1 MCCHVG
7 ASVMRKHFVVR
18 CDMNFHSPS
27 ERPLRQRLLI
37 VFGTRPEAL
46 KCFPV
51 ARAALQSPHFD
62 TQICVTAQH
71 REMVD
76 QVIALTGLPV
86 DYDLNV
92 MSSGQ
97 TLFDVTS
104 KVLLGMAEVLD
115 RAKPDIV
122 MVQGDTTTAMTAALA
137 AFYKRIPVAHIE
149 AGLRSHNIDSP
160 FPEELNRLIAG
171 NIATWHFAP
180 TPEARDNL
188 VAEGKDPAKIFVT
201 GNTVIDTLLHFSSAM
216 DADRPLRDALAAR
229 FPFLDS
235 KRKLILV
242 TGHRRE
248 NFDGGIERICTAL
261 KLLATRGDVQIVYP
275 VHPNPNVRGVV
286 HAALGGVPNIHL
298 IDPQDYLPFLYL
310 QKQSYLV
317 LTDSGGVQEEAP
329 SLGKPVL
336 VMRENTER
344 PEGVAAGTARLVGTD
359 IEQIVLNATR
369 LLDDP
374 AAYRGMAETHNPY
387 GDGRASAR
395 IVEEL
400 SRHV

>member
-1 MCCHVG
+1 MNFFRPPRLH
-7 ASVMRKHFVVR
+7 RKH
-18 CDMNFHSPS
+18 
-27 ERPLRQRLLI
+27 RLLI

-51 ARAALQSPHFD
+51 ARAALAHPGFE
-62 TQICVTAQH
+62 TEICITGQH
-71 REMVD
+71 REMVR

-86 DYDLNV
+86 HHDLDI
-92 MSSGQ
+92 MQQGQ

-104 KVLLGMAEVLD
+104 RVLTGMGEVID

-122 MVQGDTTTAMTAALA
+122 LVQGDTTTAMAAALA
-137 AFYKRIPVAHIE
+137 AFYKRVPVGHIE
-149 AGLRSHNIDSP
+149 AGLRSHDINSP
-160 FPEELNRLIAG
+160 FPEELNRRIAG
-171 NIATWHFAP
+171 DIATWHFAP
-180 TPEARDNL
+180 TAEARANL
-188 VAEGKDPAKIFVT
+188 VAEGKPVEPIFVT
-201 GNTVIDTLLHFSSAM
+201 GNTVIDTLLHFSNRLDT
-216 DADRPLRDALAAR
+216 DALLTQELAAR
-229 FPFLDS
+229 FPFLDPN
-235 KRKLILV
+235 KRLILV

-248 NFDGGIERICTAL
+248 NFDGGIGRICTAL
-261 KLLATRGDVQIVYP
+261 KVLATRGDVQVVYP
-275 VHPNPNVRGVV
+275 VHPNPNVRDVV
-286 HAALGGVPNIHL
+286 QEELGNLPNIHL

-310 QKQSYLV
+310 QKRSYLV

-336 VMRENTER
+336 VMRDNTER

-359 IEQIVLNATR
+359 IDKILLNTNR

-374 AAYRGMAETHNPY
+374 AAYRGMAERHNPY

-400 SRHV
+400 ARHV

>member
-1 MCCHVG
+1 MNAVSHPRLP
-7 ASVMRKHFVVR
+7 SRRK
-18 CDMNFHSPS
+18 
-27 ERPLRQRLLI
+27 LLI

-51 ARAALQSPHFD
+51 ARAALAHPGF
-62 TQICVTAQH
+62 TTEICVTGQH

-76 QVIALTGLPV
+76 QVIELTGLPV
-86 DYDLNV
+86 HYDLNI
-92 MSSGQ
+92 MQPGQ

-104 KVLLGMAEVLD
+104 RVLLGMAGVLEK
-115 RAKPDIV
+115 AKPDVVI
-122 MVQGDTTTAMTAALA
+122 VQGDTTTAMTAALA

-149 AGLRSHNIDSP
+149 AGLRSHNINSP
-160 FPEELNRLIAG
+160 FPEELNRKIAG

-180 TPEARDNL
+180 TTEARDNL
-188 VAEGKDPAKIFVT
+188 IAEGKAANTIFVT
-201 GNTVIDTLLHFSSAM
+201 GNTVIDTLLHFSSEI
-216 DADRPLRDALAAR
+216 DADKLMNAKLAAR
-229 FPFLDS
+229 FPFIDPT
-235 KRKLILV
+235 KKMILV

-248 NFDGGIERICTAL
+248 NFDGGIQRICTAL
-261 KLLATRGDVQIVYP
+261 KALSARRDVQIIYP
-275 VHPNPNVRGVV
+275 VHPNPNVRSVV
-286 HAALGGVPNIHL
+286 EAEIGTVPNIHL

-344 PEGVAAGTARLVGTD
+344 PEGIAAGTARLVGTD
-359 IEQIVLNATR
+359 IEKILANANS
-369 LLDDP
+369 LLDDESV
-374 AAYRGMAETHNPY
+374 YRGMAERHNPY
-387 GDGRASAR
+387 GNGQAASR

-400 SRHV
+400 LNHG

>member
-1 MCCHVG
+1 MNATSHPKLPR
-7 ASVMRKHFVVR
+7 RK
-18 CDMNFHSPS
+18 
-27 ERPLRQRLLI
+27 LLI

-51 ARAALQSPHFD
+51 ARAALAHPGVV
-62 TQICVTAQH
+62 TEICVTGQH

-76 QVIALTGLPV
+76 QVIELTGLPV
-86 DYDLNV
+86 HHDLNI
-92 MSSGQ
+92 MQPGQ

-104 KVLLGMAEVLD
+104 RVLLGMADVLEKS
-115 RAKPDIV
+115 KPDIV
-122 MVQGDTTTAMTAALA
+122 VVQGDTTTAMTAALA

-149 AGLRSHNIDSP
+149 AGLRSHDINSP
-160 FPEELNRLIAG
+160 FPEELNRKIAG

-180 TPEARDNL
+180 TTEARDNL
-188 VAEGKDPAKIFVT
+188 LAEGKAANTVFVT
-201 GNTVIDTLLHFSSAM
+201 GNTVIDTLLHFSGEI
-216 DADRPLRDALAAR
+216 DADVLMNEKLAAR
-229 FPFLDS
+229 FPFIDPS
-235 KRKLILV
+235 KKMILV

-248 NFDGGIERICTAL
+248 NFDGGIQRICTAL
-261 KLLATRGDVQIVYP
+261 KTLSKRGDVQIVYP
-275 VHPNPNVRGVV
+275 VHPNPNVRSVV
-286 HAALGGVPNIHL
+286 NAELGGVPNIHL

-344 PEGVAAGTARLVGTD
+344 PEGIAAGTARLVGTD
-359 IEQIVLNATR
+359 IEKILSNANS
-369 LLDDP
+369 LLDDERV
-374 AAYRGMAETHNPY
+374 YRGMAERHNPY
-387 GDGRASAR
+387 GDGQAANR

-400 SRHV
+400 LYHG

>member
-1 MCCHVG
+1 MNAVSHPRLP
-7 ASVMRKHFVVR
+7 SRRK
-18 CDMNFHSPS
+18 
-27 ERPLRQRLLI
+27 LLI

-51 ARAALQSPHFD
+51 ARAALAHPGF
-62 TQICVTAQH
+62 TTEICVTGQH

-76 QVIALTGLPV
+76 QVIELTGLPV
-86 DYDLNV
+86 HYDLNI
-92 MSSGQ
+92 MQPGQ

-104 KVLLGMAEVLD
+104 RVLLGMAAVLEK
-115 RAKPDIV
+115 AKPDIV
-122 MVQGDTTTAMTAALA
+122 IVQGDTTTAMTAALA

-149 AGLRSHNIDSP
+149 AGLRSHNINSP
-160 FPEELNRLIAG
+160 FPEELNRKIAC

-180 TPEARDNL
+180 TTEARDNL
-188 VAEGKDPAKIFVT
+188 IAEGKAANTIFVT
-201 GNTVIDTLLHFSSAM
+201 GNTVIDTLLHFSSEI
-216 DADRPLRDALAAR
+216 DADKLMNAKLAAR
-229 FPFLDS
+229 FPFIDPT
-235 KRKLILV
+235 KKMILV

-248 NFDGGIERICTAL
+248 NFDGGIQRICTAL
-261 KLLATRGDVQIVYP
+261 KALSARRDVQIIYP
-275 VHPNPNVRGVV
+275 VHPNPNVRSVV
-286 HAALGGVPNIHL
+286 DAEIGTVPNIHL

-344 PEGVAAGTARLVGTD
+344 PEGIAAGTARLVGTD
-359 IEQIVLNATR
+359 IEKILANANS
-369 LLDDP
+369 LLDDESV
-374 AAYRGMAETHNPY
+374 YRGMAERHNPY
-387 GDGRASAR
+387 GDGQAATR

-400 SRHV
+400 LNHG

>member
-1 MCCHVG
+1 
-7 ASVMRKHFVVR
+7 
-18 CDMNFHSPS
+18 MNYFSPS
-27 ERPLRQRLLI
+27 RRRERRRLLI

-51 ARAALQSPHFD
+51 AQAALRSPDFD
-62 TQICVTAQH
+62 TRICVTAQH

-76 QVIALTGLPV
+76 QVIALTGMPV
-86 DYDLNV
+86 DYDLDV
-92 MSSGQ
+92 MSPGQ
-97 TLFDVTS
+97 TLFDVTTRVLTGME
-104 KVLLGMAEVLD
+104 KVLED
-115 RAKPDIV
+115 CKPDIV
-122 MVQGDTTTAMTAALA
+122 MVQGDTTTAMAAALA

-160 FPEELNRLIAG
+160 FPEELNRLVAG

-180 TPEARDNL
+180 TTEARDNL
-188 VAEGKDPAKIFVT
+188 IAEGKDKSRIFVT
-201 GNTVIDTLLHFSSAM
+201 GNTVIDTLLHFSRTLDEDRLLSAEM
-216 DADRPLRDALAAR
+216 AAR
-229 FPFLDS
+229 FPFLDEG
-235 KRKLILV
+235 KKLILV

-248 NFDGGIERICTAL
+248 NHDGGIGRICTAL
-261 KLLATRGDVQIVYP
+261 KVLATRGDVQIVYP

-286 HAALGGVPNIHL
+286 EAELGQTPNIHL
-298 IDPQDYLPFLYL
+298 IGPQDYLPFLYL
-310 QKQSYLV
+310 QKRSYLV

-359 IEQIVLNATR
+359 IELITSNANR

-374 AAYRGMAETHNPY
+374 AQYRGMAERHNPY

-400 SRHV
+400 ARNV

>member
-1 MCCHVG
+1 MRPEYYVAVVG
-7 ASVMRKHFVVR
+7 
-18 CDMNFHSPS
+18 MNFFSLPRMP
-27 ERPLRQRLLI
+27 EKRRLLI

-51 ARAALQSPHFD
+51 AQAALSNPNFD
-62 TQICVTAQH
+62 TRICVTAQH

-76 QVIALTGLPV
+76 QVIALTGMPV
-86 DYDLNV
+86 DYDLDV
-92 MSSGQ
+92 MSPGQ
-97 TLFDVTS
+97 SLFDVTT
-104 KVLLGMAEVLD
+104 KVLKGMERVLD
-115 RAKPDIV
+115 DARPDIV
-122 MVQGDTTTAMTAALA
+122 MVQGDTTTAMAAALA

-160 FPEELNRLIAG
+160 FPEELNRLVAG

-180 TPEARDNL
+180 TLEAKQNL
-188 VAEGKDPAKIFVT
+188 VAEGKDASRIYVT
-201 GNTVIDTLLHFSSAM
+201 GNTVIDTLLHFSTTLDDDKLLSAEM
-216 DADRPLRDALAAR
+216 AAR
-229 FPFLDS
+229 FPFLDRS
-235 KRKLILV
+235 KKLILV

-248 NFDGGIERICTAL
+248 NFDGGIDRICTAL
-261 KLLATRGDVQIVYP
+261 KVLATRGDVQIVYP
-275 VHPNPNVRGVV
+275 VHPNPNVRRVV
-286 HAALGGVPNIHL
+286 EAQLAGVPNIHL
-298 IDPQDYLPFLYL
+298 IGPQDYLPFLYL
-310 QKQSYLV
+310 QKRSYLV

-359 IEQIVLNATR
+359 IEQITSNAIR

-400 SRHV
+400 ARHV

>member
-1 MCCHVG
+1 
-7 ASVMRKHFVVR
+7 
-18 CDMNFHSPS
+18 MNFVSPIP
-27 ERPLRQRLLI
+27 RPNRQRLLI

-51 ARAALQSPHFD
+51 AQAALRSPHFD

-76 QVIALTGLPV
+76 QVIALTGMPV
-86 DYDLNV
+86 DYDLDV
-92 MSSGQ
+92 MSPGQ
-97 TLFDVTS
+97 SLFDVTA
-104 KVLLGMAEVLD
+104 KVLKGMERVLD
-115 RAKPDIV
+115 EAKPDIV

-180 TPEARDNL
+180 TIEAKQNL
-188 VAEGKDPAKIFVT
+188 VAEGKDAARIYVT
-201 GNTVIDTLLHFSSAM
+201 GNTVIDTLLHFSTTLDEDKLLSAE
-216 DADRPLRDALAAR
+216 LGAR
-229 FPFLDS
+229 FPFLDQS
-235 KRKLILV
+235 KKLILV

-248 NFDGGIERICTAL
+248 NFDGGIDRICTAL
-261 KLLATRGDVQIVYP
+261 KVLATRGDVQIVYP
-275 VHPNPNVRGVV
+275 VHPNPNVRSVV
-286 HAALGGVPNIHL
+286 EAQLGGVPNIHL
-298 IDPQDYLPFLYL
+298 IGPQDYLPFLYL
-310 QKQSYLV
+310 QKRSHLV

-359 IEQIVLNATR
+359 IEQITSNAIR

-400 SRHV
+400 ARHV

>member
-1 MCCHVG
+1 
-7 ASVMRKHFVVR
+7 
-18 CDMNFHSPS
+18 MNFISPIPQ
-27 ERPLRQRLLI
+27 RPKRLLI

-51 ARAALQSPHFD
+51 ARAALAHPGFV
-62 TQICVTAQH
+62 TEICVTAQH

-76 QVIALTGLPV
+76 SVIDLTHLPV
-86 DYDLNV
+86 DYDLDI
-92 MSSGQ
+92 MTPGQ
-97 TLFDVTS
+97 TLFDVTAR
-104 KVLLGMAEVLD
+104 VLTGLAEVLEKS
-115 RAKPDIV
+115 RPDIV
-122 MVQGDTTTAMTAALA
+122 MVQGDTTTAMAAALA
-137 AFYKRIPVAHIE
+137 AFYKRIPVAHVE
-149 AGLRSHNIDSP
+149 AGLRSHDINSP
-160 FPEELNRLIAG
+160 FPEELNRKIAG
-171 NIATWHFAP
+171 DIATWHFAP
-180 TPEARDNL
+180 TVEARDNL
-188 VAEGKDPAKIFVT
+188 IAEGKDPGAIFVT
-201 GNTVIDTLLHFSSAM
+201 GNTVIDTLLHFSEAM
-216 DADRPLRDALAAR
+216 DHDALMRSELDAR
-229 FPFLDS
+229 FPFLDRN
-235 KRKLILV
+235 KRLILV

-248 NFDGGIERICTAL
+248 NFDGGIDRICTAL
-261 KLLATRGDVQIVYP
+261 KVLATRGDVQIVYP

-286 HAALGGVPNIHL
+286 TAQLGGVPNIHL

-359 IEQIVLNATR
+359 VERILTNANR

-374 AAYRGMAETHNPY
+374 TAYRGMADVHNPY
-387 GDGRASAR
+387 GDGLAASR

-400 SRHV
+400 LNHV

>member
-1 MCCHVG
+1 
-7 ASVMRKHFVVR
+7 
-18 CDMNFHSPS
+18 MNFHSPP
-27 ERPLRQRLLI
+27 ERLRRQRLLI

-51 ARAALQSPHFD
+51 AQAALASPHFD
-62 TQICVTAQH
+62 TRICVTAQH

-92 MSSGQ
+92 MSPGQ

-115 RAKPDIV
+115 KARPDIV

-180 TPEARDNL
+180 TAQARENL
-188 VAEGKDPAKIFVT
+188 IAEGKDPARIFVT
-201 GNTVIDTLLHFSSAM
+201 GNTVIDTLLHFSGTLDEDELLSAE
-216 DADRPLRDALAAR
+216 LAAR
-229 FPFLDS
+229 FPFLDAN
-235 KRKLILV
+235 KKLILV

-261 KLLATRGDVQIVYP
+261 KVLATRGDVQVVYP
-275 VHPNPNVRGVV
+275 VHPNPNVRSVV
-286 HAALGGVPNIHL
+286 NAELGGVPNIHL

-359 IEQIVLNATR
+359 IEQIVFNATR

>member
-1 MCCHVG
+1 
-7 ASVMRKHFVVR
+7 
-18 CDMNFHSPS
+18 MNFHSMP
-27 ERPLRQRLLI
+27 ERPRRPKLLI

-51 ARAALQSPHFD
+51 AMAAIESRYLD
-62 TQICVTAQH
+62 TEICVTAQH

-76 QVIALTGLPV
+76 SVIALTGMPV
-86 DYDLNV
+86 DYDLDV
-92 MSSGQ
+92 MSHGQ
-97 TLFDVTS
+97 TLFDVTA
-104 KVLLGMAEVLD
+104 KVLKGMEAVLE
-115 RAKPDIV
+115 RSQPDIV

-180 TPEARDNL
+180 TAEARDNL
-188 VAEGKDPAKIFVT
+188 IAEGKDKSRIFVT
-201 GNTVIDTLLHFSSAM
+201 GNTVIDTLLHFSGAI
-216 DADRPLRDALAAR
+216 DADDVVSAELAAR
-229 FPFLDS
+229 FPFLDAS
-235 KRKLILV
+235 KRLILV

-248 NFDGGIERICTAL
+248 NFDGGIGRICTAL

-286 HAALGGVPNIHL
+286 EAELGQTPNIHL

-310 QKQSYLV
+310 QKRSYLV

-336 VMRENTER
+336 VMRDNTER

-359 IEQIVLNATR
+359 I
-369 LLDDP
+369 D
-374 AAYRGMAETHNPY
+374 
-387 GDGRASAR
+387 
-395 IVEEL
+395 
-400 SRHV
+400 